1 MRSASDK
8 SGKPRRCDLRTTQLM
23 TRTRRR
29 AGRWD
34 ERDRRPVAERVE
46 RPDHPESS
54 QVRLAK
60 SRHQRSRSRQH
71 GAEVDDSGGQ
81 RPRTPT
87 HHHRSKGEQAKG
99 KRTASVERSL
109 DIPERECHRSRETRT
124 FSLQAME
131 GRSAG
136 HGGGKTRSGAGDGM
150 PAWRGGRSQ
159 ATTVQ

>member
-23 TRTRRR
+23 TRTRRQ
-29 AGRWD
+29 AGHWD

-46 RPDHPESS
+46 RPSHPESS
-54 QVRLAK
+54 QVRLARIRLAK
-60 SRHQRSRSRQH
+60 SRHRRSRSRQQ
-71 GAEVDDSGGQ
+71 GARQQDHVDDSGGQ

-87 HHHRSKGEQAKG
+87 HHHRSKGGQAER
-99 KRTASVERSL
+99 KRTAGVERWL
-109 DIPERECHRSRETRT
+109 DIPECECRRSRETRT

-136 HGGGKTRSGAGDGM
+136 RGGGGTR
-150 PAWRGGRSQ
+150 
-159 ATTVQ
+159 